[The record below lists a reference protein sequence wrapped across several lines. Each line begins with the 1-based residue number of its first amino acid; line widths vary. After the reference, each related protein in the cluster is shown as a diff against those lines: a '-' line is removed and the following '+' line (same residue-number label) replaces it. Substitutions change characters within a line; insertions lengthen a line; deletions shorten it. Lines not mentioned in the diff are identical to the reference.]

1 MKCRSCNVKLKTI
14 FLNLGKSPVANSLI
28 SNSKL
33 NAKKYNLQVYIC
45 ETCWLSQTNDLVD
58 YKEIFNSHYPYFS
71 GYSKIWLNHL
81 NKFVKYIKL
90 NFPNKLKGN
99 VYEIASNDG
108 SLLKILEKN
117 NIKAIGIEPTRS
129 TFLYSKK
136 KGFKVI
142 NSFFSY
148 KFARK
153 VKEKSDFIIAN
164 NVLAHVPD
172 LNDFIKGIKTFLNLN
187 GVATFEIQYLMN
199 LIKFNQFDT
208 VYHEHFSYFSITSA
222 NYVFTKHG
230 LKIFDCEKINTH
242 GGSIRL
248 FVSHFSNS
256 KLNKSKRLIRYLK
269 QERKN
274 GITSRK
280 FYINFEKK
288 IKVLKKNVNI
298 LINKSV
304 KEKKKIV
311 AYGAAAKANTF
322 FNYMNINNSKI
333 KCIIDKNP
341 FKVGKHLPG
350 SKIPIKQ
357 KSYLNKIK
365 PDFIFI
371 MTWNIKDEIIKEL
384 MFTKK
389 WRCKFVTFMP
399 KIKIF

>member
-1 MKCRSCNVKLKTI
+1 MRCRSCNAKLKTI

-28 SNSKL
+28 SNSKV
-33 NAKKYNLQVYIC
+33 NVKKFNLQVYIC
-45 ETCWLSQTNDLVD
+45 ETCWLSQTNDLVN
-58 YKEIFNSHYPYFS
+58 YKEIFNSYYPYFS
-71 GYSKIWLNHL
+71 GYSKIWLDHL
-81 NKFVKYIKL
+81 DNFVKHIKL
-90 NFPNKLKGN
+90 SFPDKLKNN

-117 NIKAIGIEPTRS
+117 NIKATGIEPTKS
-129 TFLYSKK
+129 TFLFSKRN
-136 KGFKVI
+136 GFKVI

-153 VKEKSDFIIAN
+153 INEKSDFIIAN
-164 NVLAHVPD
+164 NVLAHVPN

-187 GVATFEIQYLMN
+187 GVATFEIQYLIS
-199 LIKFNQFDT
+199 LVKFNQFDT

-222 NYVFTKHG
+222 NNVFKKHG

-248 FVSHFSNS
+248 FVTHSNNI
-256 KLNKSKRLIRYLK
+256 KLNQSKRFIRYLK
-269 QERKN
+269 QEKKV
-274 GITSRK
+274 GIKSKK

-288 IKVLKKNVNI
+288 IKVLKKNVNNF
-298 LINKSV
+298 INKAV
-304 KEKKKIV
+304 KDKKTIA

-322 FNYMNINNSKI
+322 FNYMNINNTKI
-333 KCIIDKNP
+333 NCIIDKNP
-341 FKVGKHLPG
+341 FKVGKFLPG

-357 KSYLNKIK
+357 KSYLNEIK

-384 MFTKK
+384 KFTKK